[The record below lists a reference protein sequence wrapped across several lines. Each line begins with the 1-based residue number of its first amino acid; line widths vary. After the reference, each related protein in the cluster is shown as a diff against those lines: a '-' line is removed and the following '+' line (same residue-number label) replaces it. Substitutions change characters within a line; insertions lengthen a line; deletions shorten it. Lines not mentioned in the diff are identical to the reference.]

1 MMVKQRIPFR
11 HGITRGEYV
20 LEVFNNWG
28 RFLRRENEPRSLLG
42 PTEIN
47 KLE

>member
-1 MMVKQRIPFR
+1 MMVKQRMPFR
-11 HGITRGEYV
+11 QGITRGECV

-28 RFLRRENEPRSLLG
+28 TFLRREKEPRSLLG